1 MLYLSTRAA
10 STGSPDRKHFC
21 EILLEGLAPDG
32 GLYLPERYPQ
42 VTAATLEAWRRV
54 YLEQG
59 YGALAFEVLSLYVDD
74 IPAADLKAICLKTY
88 TQDVFGTKEIVP
100 LKQLES
106 GLHLEALSNGPTLAF
121 KDMAMQLLGN
131 LFEYELAR
139 RGEQLNILGATSG
152 DTGSA
157 AEYAMRGK
165 KGVRVF
171 MTSPAGRMSP
181 FQQAQMFSL
190 MDANIHNIAIEGV
203 FDDCQDIVK
212 AVSNDL
218 EFKRKYKIGT
228 VNSINWARLM
238 AQVVYYFAGYFQAT
252 NVAPTLATSS
262 AALPPEGANFP
273 RGGPSENSPIRKVS
287 FTVPSGNFGN
297 VCAGHVAR
305 MMGLPIDKLVVATNE
320 NDVLDEFFRT
330 GVYRVRGSADTHE
343 TSSPS
348 MDISKASNFERFVFD
363 LLGRDGAR
371 VKALFG
377 DALSTAGRFD
387 LRADPVFKQA
397 ASTYGFVSGKSTH
410 ANRLDTIRDTFKR
423 FGVMIDTHT
432 ADGLKVAREH
442 LTAGVPMIVLET
454 ALPIK
459 FAETI
464 VEALGQ
470 PPHRPPQFEGIES
483 LPKKVHVMPA
493 DVAQVKRYIASQCA

>member
-1 MLYLSTRAA
+1 MRYLSTRGHA
-10 STGSPDRKHFC
+10 DRKQFC

-32 GLYLPERYPQ
+32 GLYLPETYPKLDA
-42 VTAATLEAWRRV
+42 TALSSLRGVWQN
-54 YLEQG
+54 QG
-59 YGALAFEVLSLYVDD
+59 YAALAFEILSLYIDD
-74 IPAADLKAICLKTY
+74 IPRDDLQSLCRKTY
-88 TQDVFGTKEIVP
+88 TPEVFGTKDIVP
-100 LKQLES
+100 LKPLKAAGNTQPDLY
-106 GLHLEALSNGPTLAF
+106 LEALSNGPTLAF

-139 RGEQLNILGATSG
+139 RGEELNILGASSG

-171 MTSPAGRMSP
+171 MTSPHGRMSP

-190 MDANIHNIAIEGV
+190 LDENIHNIAIDGV

-218 EFKRKYKIGT
+218 AFKRRYKIGT
-228 VNSINWARLM
+228 VNSINWARLL

-252 NVAPTLATSS
+252 QN
-262 AALPPEGANFP
+262 NDQ
-273 RGGPSENSPIRKVS
+273 KVS

-305 MMGLPIDKLVVATNE
+305 MMGLPIDRLVVATNE

-330 GVYRVRGSADTHE
+330 GIYRVRGTADTHE

-363 LLGRDGAR
+363 LLERDGAQT
-371 VKALFG
+371 KAIFGEGLSREGFFDLSG
-377 DALSTAGRFD
+377 DARFAKAAG
-387 LRADPVFKQA
+387 V
-397 ASTYGFVSGKSTH
+397 YGFDSGRSTH
-410 ANRLDTIRDTFKR
+410 ADRLQTIQQVFATY
-423 FGVMIDTHT
+423 GVMIDTHT
-432 ADGLKVAREH
+432 ADGVKVAKEH
-442 LTAGVPMIVLET
+442 LSAQVPMIVLET

-459 FAETI
+459 FASTI
-464 VEALGQ
+464 VEALGRQ
-470 PPHRPPQFEGIES
+470 PDRPAQFEGIES
-483 LPKKVHVMPA
+483 LPKRVQVMKA
-493 DVAQVKRYIASQCA
+493 DVEQIKAFITQHCD

>member
-1 MLYLSTRAA
+1 MNYISTRGDK
-10 STGSPDRKHFC
+10 TPRKFC
-21 EILLEGLAPDG
+21 DILLEGLAPDG
-32 GLYLPERYPQ
+32 GLYLPEHYPQ
-42 VTAATLEAWRRV
+42 VTPAMLAAWRHLP
-54 YLEQG
+54 Y
-59 YGALAFEVLSLYVDD
+59 ADLAFEVLSLYIDD
-74 IPAADLKAICLKTY
+74 IPAADLKTICRKTY
-88 TQDVFGTKEIVP
+88 TQEVFGTAAIVP
-100 LKQLES
+100 LRPLEP
-106 GLHLEALSNGPTLAF
+106 GLYLQALSNGPTLAF

-139 RGEQLNILGATSG
+139 RGEELNILGATSG

-165 KGVRVF
+165 RGVRVF
-171 MTSPAGRMSP
+171 MTSPQGRMSP

-190 MDANIHNIAIEGV
+190 QDANIHNIAVVGV

-218 EFKRKYKIGT
+218 DFKRRYKIGT

-252 NVAPTLATSS
+252 QSNT
-262 AALPPEGANFP
+262 E
-273 RGGPSENSPIRKVS
+273 KVS

-330 GVYRVRGSADTHE
+330 GVYRVRTSVDTHE

-363 LLGRDGAR
+363 MLGRDGAQT
-371 VKALFG
+371 KALFQDQLNAKG
-377 DALSTAGRFD
+377 SFDVSANDA
-387 LRADPVFKQA
+387 FKSA
-397 ASTYGFVSGKSTH
+397 AKTYGFLSGKSNH
-410 ANRLDTIRDTFKR
+410 ANRLATIQSVHAQFNDI
-423 FGVMIDTHT
+423 IDTHT
-432 ADGLKVAREH
+432 ADGVKVAREH
-442 LTAGVPMIVLET
+442 LQPGVPMIVLET

-464 VEALGQ
+464 EEALGRL
-470 PPHRPPQFEGIES
+470 PTRPAKFEGIEA
-483 LPKKVHVMPA
+483 LPKRVTLMPA
-493 DVAQVKRYIASQCA
+493 DAAQIKSYIAQNVH

>member
-1 MLYLSTRAA
+1 MLYLSTR
-10 STGSPDRKHFC
+10 GHPDRKHFC

-32 GLYLPERYPQ
+32 GLYLPEQYPQ
-42 VTAATLEAWRRV
+42 VDAAMLARWRAV
-54 YLEQG
+54 FNEGAPGG
-59 YGALAFEVLSLYVDD
+59 YAALAFEVLSLYIDD
-74 IPAADLKAICLKTY
+74 IPAADLKALCDKTY
-88 TQDVFGTKEIVP
+88 TEAVYGTPTIVP
-100 LKQLES
+100 LKQLDD
-106 GLHLEALSNGPTLAF
+106 GFYLEALSNGPTLAF

-139 RGEQLNILGATSG
+139 RGEELNILGATSG

-171 MTSPAGRMSP
+171 MLSPHGRMSP

-190 MDANIHNIAIEGV
+190 MDENIHNIAIEGV

-212 AVSNDL
+212 NVSNDL
-218 EFKRKYKIGT
+218 AFKRQYKIGT
-228 VNSINWARLM
+228 VNSINWARLL

-252 NVAPTLATSS
+252 
-262 AALPPEGANFP
+262 ANDAQQ
-273 RGGPSENSPIRKVS
+273 VS

-305 MMGLPIDKLVVATNE
+305 MMGLPIRQLVVATNE

-330 GVYRVRGSADTHE
+330 GTYRVRASADTHE

-363 LLGRDGAR
+363 LLGRDGER
-371 VKALFG
+371 TKALFG
-377 DALSTAGRFD
+377 ASLSQQGRFD
-387 LRADPVFKQA
+387 LGDDPAFAEA
-397 ASTYGFVSGKSTH
+397 ATRYGFISGKSTH
-410 ANRLDTIRDTFKR
+410 ADRLKTIKATDDQFA
-423 FGVMIDTHT
+423 VVIDTHT
-432 ADGLKVAREH
+432 ADGVKVAREVWS
-442 LTAGVPMIVLET
+442 GREPMIVLET

-464 VEALGQ
+464 VEALGHE
-470 PPHRPPQFEGIES
+470 PERPARFEGIEA
-483 LPKKVHVMPA
+483 LPKRVHVMPA
-493 DVAQVKRYIASQCA
+493 DTAAVQRYVTAHCA

>member
-1 MLYLSTRAA
+1 MHYLSTRGDK
-10 STGSPDRKHFC
+10 TPRKFC
-21 EILLEGLAPDG
+21 DILLEGLAPDG
-32 GLYLPERYPQ
+32 GLYLPEHYPQ
-42 VTAATLEAWRRV
+42 VTPAMLDAWRHLP
-54 YLEQG
+54 Y
-59 YGALAFEVLSLYVDD
+59 ADLAFEVLSLYIDD
-74 IPAADLKAICLKTY
+74 IPAADLKAICRKTY
-88 TQDVFGTKEIVP
+88 TQEVFGTNAIVP
-100 LKQLES
+100 LRPLEP
-106 GLHLEALSNGPTLAF
+106 GLYLEALSNGPTLAF

-139 RGEQLNILGATSG
+139 RGEELNILGATSG

-165 KGVRVF
+165 RGVRVF
-171 MTSPAGRMSP
+171 MTSPQGRMSP

-190 MDANIHNIAIEGV
+190 QDANIHNIAVEGV

-218 EFKRKYKIGT
+218 DFKRQYKIGT

-252 NVAPTLATSS
+252 KSNV
-262 AALPPEGANFP
+262 E
-273 RGGPSENSPIRKVS
+273 KVS
-287 FTVPSGNFGN
+287 FAVPSGNFGN

-305 MMGLPIDKLVVATNE
+305 MMGLPIDSLLVATNE

-330 GVYRVRGSADTHE
+330 GVYRVRASHDTHE

-363 LLGRDGAR
+363 MLGRDAAQN
-371 VKALFG
+371 KALFH
-377 DALSTAGRFD
+377 DQLNAKGRFD
-387 LRADPVFKQA
+387 LSANEAFKA
-397 ASTYGFVSGKSTH
+397 VRKTYGFLSGKSTH
-410 ANRLDTIRDTFKR
+410 ANRLATIQ
-423 FGVMIDTHT
+423 GVHAQFNDIIDTHT
-432 ADGLKVAREH
+432 ADGVKVGREH
-442 LTAGVPMIVLET
+442 MKVDVPMIVMET

-464 VEALGQ
+464 EEALGRL
-470 PPHRPPQFEGIES
+470 PPRPAKFEGIEA
-483 LPKKVHVMPA
+483 LPKRVKLMTA
-493 DVAQVKRYIASQCA
+493 DASLIKTYIADCVKGDKS

>member
-1 MLYLSTRAA
+1 MNYLSTRGDP
-10 STGSPDRKHFC
+10 TPRKFC

-32 GLYLPERYPQ
+32 GLYLPEHYPQ
-42 VTAATLEAWRRV
+42 VNDAILTQWRHLS
-54 YLEQG
+54 Y
-59 YGALAFEVLSLYVDD
+59 ADLAFEILSLYVDD
-74 IPAADLKAICLKTY
+74 IPAVDLKAICQKTY
-88 TQDVFGTKEIVP
+88 TSDVFGTPEIVP
-100 LKQLES
+100 LRQLEA
-106 GLHLEALSNGPTLAF
+106 GLYLEALSNGPTLAF
-121 KDMAMQLLGN
+121 KDLAMQLLGN

-139 RGEQLNILGATSG
+139 RGEELNILGATSG

-171 MTSPAGRMSP
+171 MTSPNGRMSP

-190 MDANIHNIAIEGV
+190 QDENIHNIAVDGV

-212 AVSNDL
+212 AVSSDL
-218 EFKRKYKIGT
+218 AFKRQYKIGT

-238 AQVVYYFAGYFQAT
+238 AQVVYYFAGYFQA
-252 NVAPTLATSS
+252 S
-262 AALPPEGANFP
+262 ASNAK
-273 RGGPSENSPIRKVS
+273 KVS

-305 MMGLPIDKLVVATNE
+305 MMGLPIEQLVVATNE

-330 GVYRVRGSADTHE
+330 GVYRVRASIDTHE

-363 LLGRDGAR
+363 LLGRDGAQI
-371 VKALFG
+371 KSLFH
-377 DALSTAGRFD
+377 DQLTAQGRFD
-387 LRADPVFKQA
+387 LSASA
-397 ASTYGFVSGKSTH
+397 AYLSAATRYGFSSGKSTH
-410 ANRLDTIRDTFKR
+410 ANRLATIQNVYQR
-423 FGVMIDTHT
+423 FGSMIDTHT
-432 ADGLKVAREH
+432 ADGVKVAREH
-442 LTAGVPMIVLET
+442 ARADVPMIVLET

-464 VEALGQ
+464 EESLGIS
-470 PPHRPPQFEGIES
+470 PPRPAKFEGIEA
-483 LPKKVHVMPA
+483 LPQRVKVMPA
-493 DVAQVKRYIASQCA
+493 DAALIKRYIAENVH

>member
-1 MLYLSTRAA
+1 MLYLSTR
-10 STGSPDRKHFC
+10 GHPDRKHFC

-42 VTAATLEAWRRV
+42 VEAATLARWRTV
-54 YLEQG
+54 FNGGAAGG
-59 YGALAFEVLSLYVDD
+59 YAALAFEVLSLYIDD
-74 IPAADLKAICLKTY
+74 IPAADLKALCDKTY
-88 TQDVFGTKEIVP
+88 TEAVYGTAAIVP
-100 LKQLES
+100 LKQLED
-106 GLHLEALSNGPTLAF
+106 GFYLEALSNGPTLAF

-139 RGEQLNILGATSG
+139 RGEELNILGATSG

-165 KGVRVF
+165 HGVRVF
-171 MTSPAGRMSP
+171 MLSPHGRMSP

-190 MDANIHNIAIEGV
+190 MDQNIHNIAIEGV

-212 AVSNDL
+212 NVSNDL
-218 EFKRKYKIGT
+218 AFKRQYKIGT
-228 VNSINWARLM
+228 VNSINWARLL

-252 NVAPTLATSS
+252 T
-262 AALPPEGANFP
+262 GDDQ
-273 RGGPSENSPIRKVS
+273 KVN

-305 MMGLPIDKLVVATNE
+305 QMGLPIQTLVVATNE

-330 GVYRVRGSADTHE
+330 GVYRVRASADTHE

-377 DALSTAGRFD
+377 EALNKEGRFD
-387 LRADPVFKQA
+387 LGADPVFAEA
-397 ASTYGFVSGKSTH
+397 ASHYGFVSGKSTH
-410 ANRLDTIRDTFKR
+410 ANRLATIKDTFER

-432 ADGLKVAREH
+432 ADGVKVAREH
-442 LTAGVPMIVLET
+442 LNAATPMIVLET

-464 VEALGQ
+464 VEALGCQ
-470 PPHRPPQFEGIES
+470 PDRPAKFDGIEA
-483 LPKKVHVMPA
+483 LPKRVHVMAA
-493 DVAQVKRYIASQCA
+493 DTAAVQRYITQHCPAA

>member
-1 MLYLSTRAA
+1 MKYISTRG
-10 STGSPDRKHFC
+10 TPERKRFC

-32 GLYLPERYPQ
+32 GLYLPESYPQ
-42 VTAATLEAWRRV
+42 VDADTLAKWRNLS
-54 YLEQG
+54 Y
-59 YGALAFEVLSLYVDD
+59 ADLAFEVLSLYIDD
-74 IPAADLKAICLKTY
+74 IPADDLKALCRKTY

-100 LKQLES
+100 LRKLEDAGS
-106 GLHLEALSNGPTLAF
+106 GSARTVMYIEALSNGPTLAF

-139 RGEQLNILGATSG
+139 RGEELNILGATSG

-190 MDANIHNIAIEGV
+190 MDANIYNIAVEGV
-203 FDDCQDIVK
+203 FDDCQDMVK

-218 EFKRKYKIGT
+218 DFKRKYKIGT

-252 NVAPTLATSS
+252 RSNVET
-262 AALPPEGANFP
+262 
-273 RGGPSENSPIRKVS
+273 VS
-287 FTVPSGNFGN
+287 FSVPSGNFGN

-330 GVYRVRGSADTHE
+330 GVYRVRGSVDTHE

-363 LLGRDGAR
+363 LLGRDGAKT
-371 VKALFG
+371 KALFG
-377 DALSTAGRFD
+377 DALSSSGRFD
-387 LRADPVFKQA
+387 LSGDAAFGQA
-397 ASTYGFVSGKSTH
+397 ASRYGFVSGKSTH
-410 ANRLDTIRDTFKR
+410 SNRLATIRETFEKHAM
-423 FGVMIDTHT
+423 MIDTHT

-442 LTAGVPMIVLET
+442 LKPGVPMIVLET

-459 FAETI
+459 FAATI
-464 VEALGQ
+464 VEALGRE
-470 PPHRPPQFEGIES
+470 PERPSKFDGMEA
-483 LPKKVHVMPA
+483 LPKRVVQMQA
-493 DVAQVKRYIASQCA
+493 DASAVKAFIVQHCP